1 MGYLGALAQE
11 AGSDACSRTSPAVV
25 ACQLCRELDASAAC
39 VHREEPLTDAGVA
52 NLAGMTQMEVLN
64 LAGHHLLT
72 SEGLWFIG
80 GMPNLRHLDLTGDM
94 RQVPLFG
101 YAPCAGHV
109 MDFVVCYPAK

>member
-1 MGYLGALAQE
+1 MPAQIQ
-11 AGSDACSRTSPAVV
+11 TSPAVV
-25 ACQLCRELDASAAC
+25 ACHGCRGLDVSAPS

-80 GMPNLRHLDLTGDM
+80 GMPNLRSLDLTGTRHRFLSSGM
-94 RQVPLFG
+94 LPVQG
-101 YAPCAGHV
+101 
-109 MDFVVCYPAK
+109 M